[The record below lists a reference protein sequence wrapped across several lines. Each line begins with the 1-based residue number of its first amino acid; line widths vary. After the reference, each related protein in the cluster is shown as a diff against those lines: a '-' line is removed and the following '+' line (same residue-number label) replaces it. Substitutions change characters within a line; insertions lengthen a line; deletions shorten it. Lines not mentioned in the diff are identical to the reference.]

1 MPRCKKCG
9 VKFTP
14 KVFLQKHCML
24 NEECSDAEI
33 KRVVENNRK
42 LTSKKEKEADRDWN
56 EKKKILKVNTH
67 SKEYKKEFQD
77 NINLLSRMI
86 DLRFEYHTCIDCDKG
101 YGPQQDAAHFHGCGG
116 NNTLRYHLH
125 NLHSANSHC
134 NRYSDVHHVNY
145 KVGLE
150 KRYGKEY
157 LQYVDDLKINIKSID
172 LSNQDIVDKL
182 KLVRSIIRN
191 FDTYKFESSLDART
205 QFNNLIGIYD
215 K

>member
-1 MPRCKKCG
+1 MPRCKSCG

-14 KVFLQKHCML
+14 TKFLQKFCMA
-24 NEECSDAEI
+24 NEDCTDAAI
-33 KRVVENNRK
+33 QFVLDNNRK
-42 LTSKKEKEADRDWN
+42 LVESKEKKDWN

-86 DLRFEYHTCIDCDKG
+86 DLRFEYHTCIDCNKG
-101 YGPQQDAAHFHGCGG
+101 YGPQQDAAHFHGRGS
-116 NNTLRYHLH
+116 NSTLRYHLH

-134 NRYSDVHHVNY
+134 NKFSDVHHVNY
-145 KVGLE
+145 KIGLE

-157 LQYVDDLKINIKSID
+157 LQYVEDLKINIKEID

-205 QFNNLIGIYD
+205 QFNNLIGIYHI
-215 K
+215 

>member
-1 MPRCKKCG
+1 MPKCPHCLI
-9 VKFTP
+9 KFKPTR
-14 KVFLQKHCML
+14 FLQKNCEQT
-24 NEECSDAEI
+24 EECRTHAIQTVLE
-33 KRVVENNRK
+33 KNRK
-42 LTSKKEKEADRDWN
+42 LAETKEKKDWE
-56 EKKKILKVNTH
+56 EKKKVLKVNTH

-101 YGPQQDAAHFHGCGG
+101 YGPQQDAAHFHGKGS
-116 NNTLRYHLH
+116 NSTLRYHLH

-134 NRYSDVHHVNY
+134 NRFSDVHHVNY
-145 KVGLE
+145 KIGLE

-157 LQYVDDLKINIKSID
+157 LQYVEGLKINIKEID

-182 KLVRSIIRN
+182 KLVRNIIRN

-205 QFNNLIGIYD
+205 LFNNLIGIYD

>member
-1 MPRCKKCG
+1 MPRCKSCG

-14 KVFLQKHCML
+14 TKFLQKFCMA
-24 NEECSDAEI
+24 NEYCTDAAI
-33 KRVVENNRK
+33 QFVLDNNRK
-42 LTSKKEKEADRDWN
+42 LAESKEKKDWN

-86 DLRFEYHTCIDCDKG
+86 DLRFEYLTCIDCDKG
-101 YGPQQDAAHFHGCGG
+101 YGPQQDAAHFHGRGS
-116 NNTLRYHLH
+116 NSTLRYHLH

-134 NRYSDVHHVNY
+134 NKFSDVHHVNY
-145 KVGLE
+145 KIGLE

-157 LQYVDDLKINIKSID
+157 LKYVEDLKINIKSID

-205 QFNNLIGIYD
+205 QLNNLIGIYAI
-215 K
+215 

>member
-1 MPRCKKCG
+1 MPRCKSCG

-14 KVFLQKHCML
+14 TKFLQKFCMA
-24 NEECSDAEI
+24 NEECTDAAI
-33 KRVVENNRK
+33 QFVLDNNRK
-42 LTSKKEKEADRDWN
+42 LVESKEKKDWN

-86 DLRFEYHTCIDCDKG
+86 DLRFEYHTCIDCNKG
-101 YGPQQDAAHFHGCGG
+101 YGPQQDAAHFHGRGS
-116 NNTLRYHLH
+116 NSTLRYHLH

-134 NRYSDVHHVNY
+134 NKFSDVHHVNY
-145 KVGLE
+145 KIGLE

-157 LQYVDDLKINIKSID
+157 LQYVEDLKINIKEID

-205 QFNNLIGIYD
+205 QFNNLIGIYHI
-215 K
+215 